1 MGWVTTQEIE
11 KARQIDLLTYLKLY
25 DPSELVR
32 IGNDIYST
40 RTHDSLK
47 ISNGAWMW
55 FSRGIGGYSALDY
68 LIKVKEIPFVEAVN
82 LLNDKGCAY
91 RSTPA
96 SSKGKLQDKKL
107 LLPERNERSSRV
119 VAYLC
124 RRGIDLEIIK
134 YCIENDL
141 LYESREYGNAIF
153 VGYDNENVPRYASY
167 RATNGMRILGDAAG
181 SDKRYCFKILSPA
194 SNSTHIFESAIDLLS
209 FATLR
214 KMDGFDWKEENLVSL
229 AGVYRPRADGTSKV
243 PVALQKV
250 LSENCRTYDLHLH
263 FDNDFAGRT
272 STKGLMKAL
281 EGVYAVYDEPP
292 PYGKDF
298 NDYLCRRIR
307 FSEIEEEKEMMKN
320 GRER

>member
-141 LYESREYGNAIF
+141 LYESREHGNAIF
-153 VGYDNENVPRYASY
+153 VGYDNENVPRYASF

-214 KMDGFDWKEENLVSL
+214 KWTDLTGKKKTSYPLPAYTDRELTAHQKCLLLFRKSFQKTAGYMICIFILIMILQEE
-229 AGVYRPRADGTSKV
+229 P
-243 PVALQKV
+243 LQ
-250 LSENCRTYDLHLH
+250 RDL
-263 FDNDFAGRT
+263 
-272 STKGLMKAL
+272 
-281 EGVYAVYDEPP
+281 
-292 PYGKDF
+292 
-298 NDYLCRRIR
+298 
-307 FSEIEEEKEMMKN
+307 
-320 GRER
+320 

>member
-107 LLPERNERSSRV
+107 LLPERNAGNSRV

-134 YCIENDL
+134 HCIENDL

-153 VGYDNENVPRYASY
+153 VGYDNENVPRYASF

-214 KMDGFDWKEENLVSL
+214 LSL
-229 AGVYRPRADGTSKV
+229 I
-243 PVALQKV
+243 
-250 LSENCRTYDLHLH
+250 H
-263 FDNDFAGRT
+263 
-272 STKGLMKAL
+272 
-281 EGVYAVYDEPP
+281 
-292 PYGKDF
+292 
-298 NDYLCRRIR
+298 I
-307 FSEIEEEKEMMKN
+307 
-320 GRER
+320 

>member
-32 IGNDIYST
+32 IGNGIYST

-107 LLPERNERSSRV
+107 LLPERNAGNRS
-119 VAYLC
+119 
-124 RRGIDLEIIK
+124 
-134 YCIENDL
+134 
-141 LYESREYGNAIF
+141 
-153 VGYDNENVPRYASY
+153 
-167 RATNGMRILGDAAG
+167 
-181 SDKRYCFKILSPA
+181 
-194 SNSTHIFESAIDLLS
+194 
-209 FATLR
+209 
-214 KMDGFDWKEENLVSL
+214 
-229 AGVYRPRADGTSKV
+229 
-243 PVALQKV
+243 
-250 LSENCRTYDLHLH
+250 
-263 FDNDFAGRT
+263 
-272 STKGLMKAL
+272 
-281 EGVYAVYDEPP
+281 
-292 PYGKDF
+292 
-298 NDYLCRRIR
+298 
-307 FSEIEEEKEMMKN
+307 
-320 GRER
+320 